1 MPPVLTRNVSVA
13 GICLPGNSGRV
24 SLTNLY
30 RHAYIHVMAG
40 NSDIVGEAL
49 SALVPLAVRG
59 RSRELSLTAESA
71 MATLERTG
79 PRRLT
84 DLAVSEGVTRPSMT
98 SVVSQLEDLGFAQR
112 LPDPA
117 DGRVARVAVTRAGR
131 HHLAAARSAGA
142 SVFTAL
148 IDKLTDQEEAALRAA
163 LPALWRLLELAGESP
178 DGQAGYPGAAAAPG
192 PRPDRMTQDT
202 AEMGSQV
209 YPGRVA
215 GGAARVIV
223 VGLDGSPASW
233 DAFCWA
239 TGEAARDNGRLIA
252 VYATPVAGPFGELSD
267 YAAAEQARQEVA
279 RQLAGEAAQWASD
292 AGVPLS
298 FLRQPGDVIRA
309 LTSVARSAG
318 ADLVVVGRSTKM
330 LHHLAGS
337 ASRRLVS
344 RHDAPVT
351 VVVP

>member
-1 MPPVLTRNVSVA
+1 
-13 GICLPGNSGRV
+13 
-24 SLTNLY
+24 
-30 RHAYIHVMAG
+30 MAG

-49 SALVPLAVRG
+49 SALAPLAVRR
-59 RSRELSLTAESA
+59 RSRELSLTAGAA

-84 DLAVSEGVTRPSMT
+84 DLAVSEGVTQPSMT
-98 SVVSQLEDLGFAQR
+98 SVVSQLEDLGFAER

-117 DGRVARVAVTRAGR
+117 DGRVARVAITRAGR
-131 HHLAAARSAGA
+131 HHLAAVRSAGA

-148 IDKLTDQEEAALRAA
+148 IDKLTDQEAAALRTA
-163 LPALWRLLELAGESP
+163 LPALRRLLELAGESP
-178 DGQAGYPGAAAAPG
+178 DGQAGHPDAAAAPS

-202 AEMGSQV
+202 AEMRSRD

-215 GGAARVIV
+215 GGTAPVIV

-233 DAFCWA
+233 DAFSWA

-252 VYATPVAGPFGELSD
+252 VYATPVVEPSFGVPSAC
-267 YAAAEQARQEVA
+267 AAAGQARQEVA
-279 RQLAGEAAQWASD
+279 RQLAGEAAQWARD

-298 FLRQPGDVIRA
+298 FVREPGDVIRA

-318 ADLVVVGRSTKM
+318 ADLVVVGRSAKM
-330 LHHLAGS
+330 LHRLAGS
-337 ASRRLVS
+337 AGRRLVC
-344 RHDAPVT
+344 RRDAPVT

>member
-1 MPPVLTRNVSVA
+1 
-13 GICLPGNSGRV
+13 
-24 SLTNLY
+24 
-30 RHAYIHVMAG
+30 MAG

-49 SALVPLAVRG
+49 SALAPLAVRR

-84 DLAVSEGVTRPSMT
+84 DLAVSEGVTQPSMT
-98 SVVSQLEDLGFAQR
+98 SVVSQLEDLGFAER

-117 DGRVARVAVTRAGR
+117 DGRVARVAITRAGR
-131 HHLAAARSAGA
+131 HHLAAVRGAGA
-142 SVFTAL
+142 SVFTTL
-148 IDKLTDQEEAALRAA
+148 IDKLTDQEAAGLRAA
-163 LPALWRLLELAGESP
+163 LPALRRLLELAGESP
-178 DGQAGYPGAAAAPG
+178 DGQARHPDAAAAPG
-192 PRPDRMTQDT
+192 PRPDRMTQDI
-202 AEMGSQV
+202 AEMRSRD

-215 GGAARVIV
+215 GGTAPVIV
-223 VGLDGSPASW
+223 VGLDGSSASW
-233 DAFCWA
+233 DAFSWA

-252 VYATPVAGPFGELSD
+252 VYATSVVAPFGGPSD
-267 YAAAEQARQEVA
+267 CTVAEQARQEVA
-279 RQLAGEAAQWASD
+279 RQLADEAAQWASD

-298 FLRQPGDVIRA
+298 FVREPGDVVRA

-318 ADLVVVGRSTKM
+318 ADLVVVGRSAKM

-344 RHDAPVT
+344 RRDAPVT

>member
-1 MPPVLTRNVSVA
+1 
-13 GICLPGNSGRV
+13 
-24 SLTNLY
+24 
-30 RHAYIHVMAG
+30 MAG
-40 NSDIVGEAL
+40 NSDIVGETL
-49 SALVPLAVRG
+49 SALAPLAVRC
-59 RSRELSLTAESA
+59 RSRELSLTAGSA

-79 PRRLT
+79 PWRLT
-84 DLAVSEGVTRPSMT
+84 DLAVSEGVTQPSMT
-98 SVVSQLEDLGFAQR
+98 SVVSQLEDLGFAER

-117 DGRVARVAVTRAGR
+117 DGRVARVAITRAGR

-148 IDKLTDQEEAALRAA
+148 IDKLTDQEATALRAA
-163 LPALWRLLELAGESP
+163 LPALRRLLELAGESP
-178 DGQAGYPGAAAAPG
+178 YGQARHLDAAAAPG
-192 PRPDRMTQDT
+192 RRPDRMTQDT
-202 AEMGSQV
+202 AEMRSQD

-215 GGAARVIV
+215 GGTAPVIV

-233 DAFCWA
+233 DAFSWA

-252 VYATPVAGPFGELSD
+252 VYATRVAGPFGEPSG

-298 FLRQPGDVIRA
+298 FVREPGDIIRA

-318 ADLVVVGRSTKM
+318 ADLVVVGRSAKM
-330 LHHLAGS
+330 LHRLAGS
-337 ASRRLVS
+337 AGRRLVC

>member
-1 MPPVLTRNVSVA
+1 MA
-13 GICLPGNSGRV
+13 GLPGHSGRV
-24 SLTNLY
+24 TLTSLY
-30 RHAYIHVMAG
+30 RYAYVYVMAG
-40 NSDIVGEAL
+40 NSDILGEAL
-49 SALVPLAVRG
+49 SALALLAVRR
-59 RSRELSLTAESA
+59 RSRELSLTAPSA

-84 DLAVSEGVTRPSMT
+84 DLAVSEGVTQPSMT
-98 SVVSQLEDLGFAQR
+98 SVVSQLEDLGFAEH

-117 DGRVARVAVTRAGR
+117 DGRVARVAITRAGR
-131 HHLAAARSAGA
+131 HHLAAARRAGA
-142 SVFTAL
+142 SVFTTL
-148 IDKLTDQEEAALRAA
+148 IDKLTDPEASELRAA
-163 LPALWRLLELAGESP
+163 LPALRRLLELAAESP
-178 DGQAGYPGAAAAPG
+178 DGQACHPDAAAAPG
-192 PRPDRMTQDT
+192 PHPDRMTQDT
-202 AEMGSQV
+202 AEMRSRD

-215 GGAARVIV
+215 GGTGPVIV

-233 DAFCWA
+233 DAFSWA

-252 VYATPVAGPFGELSD
+252 VYATSVAGPFSVPCD

-279 RQLAGEAAQWASD
+279 RQLADEAARWASD

-298 FLRQPGDVIRA
+298 FVREPGDVIRA
-309 LTSVARSAG
+309 LTSVARSAR
-318 ADLVVVGRSTKM
+318 ADLVVVGRSTKI

-344 RHDAPVT
+344 RRDVPVT

>member
-1 MPPVLTRNVSVA
+1 
-13 GICLPGNSGRV
+13 
-24 SLTNLY
+24 
-30 RHAYIHVMAG
+30 MAG
-40 NSDIVGEAL
+40 SSDIVGEAL
-49 SALVPLAVRG
+49 SALAPLAVRC
-59 RSRELSLTAESA
+59 RSRELSLTAGSA

-84 DLAVSEGVTRPSMT
+84 DLAVSEGVTQPSMT
-98 SVVSQLEDLGFAQR
+98 SVVSQLEDLGFAER

-117 DGRVARVAVTRAGR
+117 DGRVARVAITRAGR
-131 HHLAAARSAGA
+131 HHLAAVRGAGA

-148 IDKLTDQEEAALRAA
+148 IDKLTDQEAAALRAA
-163 LPALWRLLELAGESP
+163 LPALRRLLELAGESP
-178 DGQAGYPGAAAAPG
+178 DGQAGHPDAAAAPG

-202 AEMGSQV
+202 AEMRSRD

-215 GGAARVIV
+215 GGTAPVIV
-223 VGLDGSPASW
+223 VGLDGSSASW
-233 DAFCWA
+233 DAFSWA
-239 TGEAARDNGRLIA
+239 TGEAARDHGRLIA
-252 VYATPVAGPFGELSD
+252 VYATSIAGPFGVPSES
-267 YAAAEQARQEVA
+267 AAAEQTRQEVA
-279 RQLAGEAAQWASD
+279 NQLAAEAAQWASD

-298 FLRQPGDVIRA
+298 FVREPGDVIRA

-318 ADLVVVGRSTKM
+318 ADLVVVGRSAKM

>member
-1 MPPVLTRNVSVA
+1 
-13 GICLPGNSGRV
+13 
-24 SLTNLY
+24 
-30 RHAYIHVMAG
+30 MAG

-49 SALVPLAVRG
+49 SALASLAVRC
-59 RSRELSLTAESA
+59 RSRELSLTAGSA

-84 DLAVSEGVTRPSMT
+84 DLAVSEGVTQPSMT
-98 SVVSQLEDLGFAQR
+98 SVVSQLEDLGFAER

-117 DGRVARVAVTRAGR
+117 DGRVSRVAITRAGR
-131 HHLAAARSAGA
+131 HHLAAVRSAGA

-148 IDKLTDQEEAALRAA
+148 IDKLTDQEAAALRAA
-163 LPALWRLLELAGESP
+163 LPALRRLLELAGESP
-178 DGQAGYPGAAAAPG
+178 DGYPDAAAATG
-192 PRPDRMTQDT
+192 LCLDRMTQDT
-202 AEMGSQV
+202 AEMCSRD
-209 YPGRVA
+209 YPGRVP
-215 GGAARVIV
+215 GGAAPVIV

-233 DAFCWA
+233 DAFSWA

-252 VYATPVAGPFGELSD
+252 VYATSMAGPFGVPAD
-267 YAAAEQARQEVA
+267 YADAEQTHQEVA
-279 RQLAGEAAQWASD
+279 NQLACEAAQWASD

-298 FLRQPGDVIRA
+298 FVREPGDVIRA

-318 ADLVVVGRSTKM
+318 ADLVVVGRSAKM

-344 RHDAPVT
+344 RRDAPVT

>member
-1 MPPVLTRNVSVA
+1 
-13 GICLPGNSGRV
+13 
-24 SLTNLY
+24 
-30 RHAYIHVMAG
+30 MAG

-49 SALVPLAVRG
+49 SALAPLAVRC
-59 RSRELSLTAESA
+59 RSRELSLTAGSA

-84 DLAVSEGVTRPSMT
+84 DLAVSEGVTQPSMT
-98 SVVSQLEDLGFAQR
+98 SAVSQLEDLGFAER

-117 DGRVARVAVTRAGR
+117 DGRVARVAITRAGR
-131 HHLAAARSAGA
+131 HHLAAARSGGA

-148 IDKLTDQEEAALRAA
+148 IDKLTDQEVTALRAA
-163 LPALWRLLELAGESP
+163 LPALRRLLELAGESP
-178 DGQAGYPGAAAAPG
+178 DGPARHPDAAR
-192 PRPDRMTQDT
+192 RPDSTTQDT
-202 AEMGSQV
+202 AEMRSQD

-215 GGAARVIV
+215 GGTAPVIV

-233 DAFCWA
+233 DAFSWA
-239 TGEAARDNGRLIA
+239 TGEAARHNGRLIA
-252 VYATPVAGPFGELSD
+252 VYATRVVGPFGELSD
-267 YAAAEQARQEVA
+267 YAAAEHARQEVA

-298 FLRQPGDVIRA
+298 FVREPGDIVRA
-309 LTSVARSAG
+309 LTSVAHSSG
-318 ADLVVVGRSTKM
+318 ADLVVVGRSAKM

-337 ASRRLVS
+337 AGRRLVC